1 VAGNKYKHRDGQRER
16 ERERMKRKMGTILY
30 LFKIDG
36 DW

>member
-1 VAGNKYKHRDGQRER
+1 VAGNKYKHRDGQR